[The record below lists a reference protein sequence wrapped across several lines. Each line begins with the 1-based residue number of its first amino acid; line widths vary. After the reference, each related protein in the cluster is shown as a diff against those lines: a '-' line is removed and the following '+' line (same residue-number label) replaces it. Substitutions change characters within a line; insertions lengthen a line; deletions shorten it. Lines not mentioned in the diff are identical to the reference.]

1 MGNFWLQWLQRQIR
15 GSSAAVEL
23 GALEVVLEEARV
35 VDLERLLLLELEEAW
50 LSGVAA
56 AMVSEDACRRQDSGR
71 LGYLYLV

>member
-50 LSGVAA
+50 LSGVAP
-56 AMVSEDACRRQDSGR
+56 AM
-71 LGYLYLV
+71 